1 MNQNQFFG
9 AGAGRS
15 RAFKG
20 GAGAEFFYLEPEP
33 RKNGSAPQHCFK
45 EFMNM
50 QGHLGRDYEG
60 QVEELLNN
68 DPFSEDKLWL
78 RIRDTLVIVVHKYK
92 ASQTQFIEIED
103 LL

>member
-1 MNQNQFFG
+1 
-9 AGAGRS
+9 
-15 RAFKG
+15 
-20 GAGAEFFYLEPEP
+20 
-33 RKNGSAPQHCFK
+33 
-45 EFMNM
+45 M